1 MKPEFVLKV
10 VTIIFGILLCSYWII
25 YTEGLTKFRLMPNI
39 VDDPP
44 SSSVFLEFCESFEQ
58 RKNTMGHRN
67 RSKLQPVPKDLKL
80 FRLAMSESEMGVL
93 LEILEVFTHTMD
105 KYNLTYVMDGG
116 SLLATYRH
124 HGPIRWDD
132 DLDLMAD
139 INQKETVKKALGS
152 LSPRYVMIEWDH
164 RWKFYS
170 RDGSSQQF
178 SNKPWRW
185 PYLDIL
191 WFKDTGTHI
200 CAMFYGF
207 NLERRDFY
215 PFKKLP
221 FSYLS
226 VYVPCNVSAILK
238 LVK

>member
-93 LEILEVFTHTMD
+93 LD
-105 KYNLTYVMDGG
+105 
-116 SLLATYRH
+116 
-124 HGPIRWDD
+124 
-132 DLDLMAD
+132 
-139 INQKETVKKALGS
+139 
-152 LSPRYVMIEWDH
+152 
-164 RWKFYS
+164 
-170 RDGSSQQF
+170 
-178 SNKPWRW
+178 
-185 PYLDIL
+185 
-191 WFKDTGTHI
+191 
-200 CAMFYGF
+200 
-207 NLERRDFY
+207 
-215 PFKKLP
+215 
-221 FSYLS
+221 LS
-226 VYVPCNVSAILK
+226 VGMMILMLWPISTRKKQSRK
-238 LVK
+238 LLDH